1 MKPQQ
6 KKLENENQIKALIMN
21 RETIANILCDQ
32 VINIGLLYNEAIN
45 TKVTIS
51 VKNVENVSRFNNRI
65 KSILT
70 YVNSF
75 YFEYEAGIIDYNYVI
90 NKMRYLYNLINCA
103 YKYNEGTFC
112 FKTINS
118 MKDVINETIMNLT
131 NKL

>member
-1 MKPQQ
+1 
-6 KKLENENQIKALIMN
+6 MN
-21 RETIANILCDQ
+21 RETITNILCDQ

-51 VKNVENVSRFNNRI
+51 VKNVENVSRFNMRI
-65 KSILT
+65 KNILKHI
-70 YVNSF
+70 NSL
-75 YFEYEAGIIDYNYVI
+75 YFEYNAGIIDYNYVI
-90 NKMRYLYNLINCA
+90 DKMHYLYNLINCA

-131 NKL
+131 NK

>member
-1 MKPQQ
+1 
-6 KKLENENQIKALIMN
+6 MN
-21 RETIANILCDQ
+21 RDTISNVLCEQ

-51 VKNVENVSRFNNRI
+51 IKNVENVSRFNARI
-65 KSILT
+65 KSILK
-70 YVNSF
+70 YINSL
-75 YFEYEAGIIDYNYVI
+75 YFEYNAGIIDYNYVI
-90 NKMRYLYNLINCA
+90 DKMYYLYNLINCS

-131 NKL
+131 NK

>member
-1 MKPQQ
+1 
-6 KKLENENQIKALIMN
+6 MN
-21 RETIANILCDQ
+21 RETISNVLCGQ

-70 YVNSF
+70 YVNNL

-90 NKMRYLYNLINCA
+90 NEMYHLYTFINCS
-103 YKYNEGTFC
+103 YKYNKGTFC

-118 MKDVINETIMNLT
+118 MKDVINETIENLT
-131 NKL
+131 DK

>member
-1 MKPQQ
+1 
-6 KKLENENQIKALIMN
+6 MN
-21 RETIANILCDQ
+21 RETISNILCDQ

-65 KSILT
+65 KGILT
-70 YVNSF
+70 HVNNL
-75 YFEYEAGIIDYNYVI
+75 YFEYEADIIDYNYVI
-90 NKMRYLYNLINCA
+90 YKMHYIYNLINCTF
-103 YKYNEGTFC
+103 KYNEGTFC

-131 NKL
+131 NK

>member
-1 MKPQQ
+1 
-6 KKLENENQIKALIMN
+6 MN
-21 RETIANILCDQ
+21 RETISNVLCEQ

-51 VKNVENVSRFNNRI
+51 IKNVENVSRFNARI
-65 KSILT
+65 KSILK
-70 YVNSF
+70 YINSL
-75 YFEYEAGIIDYNYVI
+75 YFEYNDGIIDYNYVI
-90 NKMRYLYNLINCA
+90 NKMYHLYTFINCT

-131 NKL
+131 NK

>member
-1 MKPQQ
+1 
-6 KKLENENQIKALIMN
+6 MN
-21 RETIANILCDQ
+21 RETIANILCNQ
-32 VINIGLLYNEAIN
+32 AINIVLLYDEAIN

-118 MKDVINETIMNLT
+118 MKDVINETTAAPINVIT
-131 NKL
+131 IKSENCAITF